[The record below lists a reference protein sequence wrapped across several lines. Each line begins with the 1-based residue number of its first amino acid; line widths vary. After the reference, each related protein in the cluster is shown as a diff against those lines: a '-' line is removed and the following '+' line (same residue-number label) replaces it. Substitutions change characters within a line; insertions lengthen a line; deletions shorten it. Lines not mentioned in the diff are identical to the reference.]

1 MSLSRQTTNLSLS
14 EKLEELVT
22 CAVCH
27 ELLNNPKV
35 FPCLHSYCYECIVK
49 LSKRE
54 CGLECPECRA
64 PVEVRSFSEF
74 DYSHIAWCVSVMAV
88 VCVGGARGG
97 GGEYS
102 LNTNHA
108 RQFIVED

>member
-1 MSLSRQTTNLSLS
+1 MSLSKPARKHRSKTIV
-14 EKLEELVT
+14 KLEELVK

-49 LSKRE
+49 LSQRE

-64 PVEVRSFSEF
+64 PVEVRSFSDHCMLCF
-74 DYSHIAWCVSVMAV
+74 SQ
-88 VCVGGARGG
+88 GF
-97 GGEYS
+97 
-102 LNTNHA
+102 L
-108 RQFIVED
+108 